1 MTARNR
7 IQTLVP
13 VLMLIVVAVLVT
25 NVFPFRQILA
35 SDRSLDLAS
44 EQLDTLRNEN
54 ARLENEIEALST
66 DAELERL
73 ARAEFGYVAPGEV
86 AYVITDPGFD
96 PVANEP
102 TVLEPRRPWYE
113 SLWAFLTGEDF
124 VTTYGR

>member
-7 IQTLVP
+7 IQTMVP
-13 VLMLIVVAVLVT
+13 VLLLIIVAVLVT

-44 EQLDTLRNEN
+44 EQLKTLRTEN
-54 ARLENEIEALST
+54 SRLENEIEALST

-96 PVANEP
+96 PVATEP

-113 SLWAFLTGEDF
+113 SVWAFITGEDF
-124 VTTYGR
+124 VTTYDR